1 MLLKR
6 FRHKKE
12 AYERW
17 RLGQVTQKEFNH
29 VGMGLGK
36 SKPKLNLARDLKANQ
51 KVSQQQKE
59 EQGMCMSAVG

>member
-1 MLLKR
+1 M
-6 FRHKKE
+6 
-12 AYERW
+12 
-17 RLGQVTQKEFNH
+17 TQKEFNH